1 MSPWR
6 PRRPRDAVVGLVGV
20 AMAAVVLTG
29 CHSAPRL
36 GVPTTVYPVNG
47 HCNTSAVVEVGASLP
62 LSGSDRA
69 VGRAQL
75 LGLELGVNGVNAG
88 GGVLT
93 AHRCLELLYK
103 DDRSDPAVDNQALLD
118 LVNQE
123 KVSFLAGP
131 FLALEN
137 PANRDHIGA
146 LGTAAASYSELA
158 VTFKPSEFPNTFPI
172 ASSMAD
178 QARVLV
184 AAAKRQHLDH
194 IALVRSSSEVAAEG
208 ATAFRSA
215 ARSAGLTVT
224 ARTFVVDSRA
234 GASSAWT
241 DIGAEHPSAVVVFD
255 SGSTL
260 TPLLAA
266 RRSARSALP
275 VLASTQGAAT
285 TQSAASTQGAPALPT
300 AALNGVQLVVSKSL
314 VVARRVPVNLAS
326 FRARVLRALHQ
337 ARLGGPIT
345 PYAQG
350 YDALHLYASS
360 ANGVNA
366 SDSASIRTFIENAN
380 FEGLLGTYDY
390 TSSDHEGLAASELTV
405 APLDSLANG
414 LLPS

>member
-1 MSPWR
+1 M
-6 PRRPRDAVVGLVGV
+6 VGLVGV
-20 AMAAVVLTG
+20 AVAAMVLTG
-29 CHSAPRL
+29 CHTAPRL
-36 GVPTTVYPVNG
+36 GVPTTVYPVEG
-47 HCNTSAVVEVGASLP
+47 HCDTSAVVEVGASLP
-62 LSGSDRA
+62 LSGSDSVA
-69 VGRAQL
+69 GRAQL
-75 LGLELGVNGVNAG
+75 LGLELGVNGVNAA

-123 KVSFLAGP
+123 KVSFLVGP

-137 PANRDHIGA
+137 PANLDHIGA
-146 LGTAAASYSELA
+146 LGTTAASYSALA

-178 QARVLV
+178 QASVLV
-184 AAAKRQHLDH
+184 ATAKRQHLDH
-194 IALVRSSSEVAAEG
+194 VALVRSSSEVAAEG
-208 ATAFRSA
+208 ATAFRSD

-224 ARTFVVDSRA
+224 ATTFVVDSRA
-234 GASSAWT
+234 AARSAWT
-241 DIGAEHPSAVVVFD
+241 DLGAGHPSAVVVFD

-260 TPLLAA
+260 APLLAA
-266 RRSARSALP
+266 RRGAGSTLP
-275 VLASTQGAAT
+275 VLASTQGA
-285 TQSAASTQGAPALPT
+285 PVLPT
-300 AALNGVQLVVSKSL
+300 AAVNGVQVIVSKSL
-314 VVARRVPVNLAS
+314 VVSRHVPVSLAS

-350 YDALHLYASS
+350 YDAVQLFASA

-366 SDSASIRTFIENAN
+366 YDSGSIRTFIENAN

-390 TSSDHEGLAASELTV
+390 TSSDHEGLAASQFTV
-405 APLDSLANG
+405 APLDSLSNG
-414 LLPS
+414 LYVVAASG

>member
-1 MSPWR
+1 MST
-6 PRRPRDAVVGLVGV
+6 RRRFRAVIGLLGPV
-20 AMAAVVLTG
+20 MAAIVLTG
-29 CHSAPRL
+29 CHLAPRL
-36 GVPTTVYPVNG
+36 GVATTVYPVDG
-47 HCNTSAVVEVGASLP
+47 HCDTSAVVEVGASLA
-62 LSGSDRA
+62 LSGPDGA
-69 VGRAQL
+69 TGRSQL
-75 LGLELGVNGVNAG
+75 LGLQLGVEGVNAA

-137 PANRDHIGA
+137 PDNRDHIGA

-178 QARVLV
+178 QASVLV
-184 AAAKRQHLDH
+184 AAAKRQHLEH
-194 IALVRSSSEVAAEG
+194 IALIRSGAEVAAEG
-208 ATAFRSA
+208 ETAFRTA

-224 ARTFVVDSRA
+224 ATTFVVDSPA
-234 GASSAWT
+234 DAQSAWT
-241 DIGAEHPSAVVVFD
+241 DLGKDHPSAVVVFD

-266 RRSARSALP
+266 RRSAGSTLP
-275 VLASTQGAAT
+275 VLASTQRT
-285 TQSAASTQGAPALPT
+285 PTLPT
-300 AALNGVQLVVSKSL
+300 AALDGVQVIVPKSL
-314 VVARRVPVNLAS
+314 VDAGHVPASLES
-326 FRARVLRALHQ
+326 FRTRVLRSLHQ
-337 ARLGGPIT
+337 AQLRGPIT

-350 YDALHLYASS
+350 YDALQLFAGA

-390 TSSDHEGLAASELTV
+390 TSSDHEGLAASQLTV
-405 APLDSLANG
+405 APIDSLSNG
-414 LLPS
+414 LYGVTPSG

>member
-1 MSPWR
+1 VSPRR

-20 AMAAVVLTG
+20 AMGAVVLTG

-36 GVPTTVYPVNG
+36 GVPTTVYPVDG

-62 LSGSDRA
+62 LSGSDSA
-69 VGRAQL
+69 AGHAQL
-75 LGLELGVNGVNAG
+75 LGLELGVNGVNAA

-123 KVSFLAGP
+123 KVSFLVGP

-178 QARVLV
+178 QASVLV
-184 AAAKRQHLDH
+184 ATAKRQHLDH

-208 ATAFRSA
+208 ATAFQSA

-241 DIGAEHPSAVVVFD
+241 DIGARHPSAVVVFD

-266 RRSARSALP
+266 RRNAGSALP
-275 VLASTQGAAT
+275 VLASTQR
-285 TQSAASTQGAPALPT
+285 APALPT
-300 AALNGVQLVVSKSL
+300 AALNGVQVIASKSL
-314 VVARRVPVNLAS
+314 VVSRHVPVSLES
-326 FRARVLRALHQ
+326 FRARVLRALHR
-337 ARLGGPIT
+337 ARLGVPIT

-350 YDALHLYASS
+350 YDALHLFSSS

-390 TSSDHEGLAASELTV
+390 TSGDHEGLAASQLTV
-405 APLDSLANG
+405 VPLESLSYGLYVVTAPR
-414 LLPS
+414 